1 MVERKNSYNTLL
13 QSSTTIENIR
23 IEIGAKMSSKSS
35 SYYGNGTDSILSKN
49 DFLLRLI
56 KYSVDGLAYTCAIN
70 FIFHD
75 IEKIYQSTILLIE

>member
-1 MVERKNSYNTLL
+1 MERKNSYNTLL
-13 QSSTTIENIR
+13 QSSTTIKNIR

-75 IEKIYQSTILLIE
+75 IEEIYQSTILLIE

>member
-1 MVERKNSYNTLL
+1 
-13 QSSTTIENIR
+13 
-23 IEIGAKMSSKSS
+23 MSSKSS

-75 IEKIYQSTILLIE
+75 IEKIYQSTILLIQKYMASHNYALKLLNWRYKTVIR